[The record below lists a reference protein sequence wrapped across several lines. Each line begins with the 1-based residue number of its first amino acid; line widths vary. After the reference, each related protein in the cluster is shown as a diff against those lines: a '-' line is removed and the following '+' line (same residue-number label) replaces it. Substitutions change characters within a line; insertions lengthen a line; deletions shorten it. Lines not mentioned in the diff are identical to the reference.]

1 MNEDIYEII
10 KPNIPTGQVYHF
22 TTRFEVEYEVRFARK
37 KENILHAVI
46 AFGVLNEEY
55 EGEEYALTNKGD
67 VFKVMRTIITIISMY
82 GEKHPNTQ
90 VYEFTGVL
98 KESEASEL
106 SQRTKLYLRYL
117 PQIFDKT
124 WQITKEG
131 NKIIV
136 LKKRK

>member
-1 MNEDIYEII
+1 MLDIYEII

-22 TTRFEVEYEVRFARK
+22 VTSSGVEYEVRFARK

-67 VFKVMRTIITIISMY
+67 VFKVMRTIITIISIY

-98 KESEASEL
+98 KEGEDTEM

-117 PQIFDKT
+117 PQIFDKS
-124 WQITKEG
+124 WLITIEG
-131 NKIIV
+131 NKIV
-136 LKKRK
+136 VSKKHK

>member
-1 MNEDIYEII
+1 MEDIYEII

-22 TTRFEVEYEVRFARK
+22 TTEFGVEYEVRFARK

-67 VFKVMRTIITIISMY
+67 VFKVMRTIITIIDLY

-90 VYEFTGVL
+90 VYEFTGVF
-98 KESEASEL
+98 KDGEDTEL

-117 PQIFDKT
+117 PRIFDST
-124 WQITKEG
+124 WVITMEG
-131 NKIIV
+131 NKIFV
-136 LKKRK
+136 TKKRK

>member
-1 MNEDIYEII
+1 MLSHYEII

-22 TTRFEVEYEVRFARK
+22 TTDYGVEYEVRFARK

-67 VFKVMRTIITIISMY
+67 VWKVMRTIITIISMY

-98 KESEASEL
+98 KEGEDNEM

-124 WQITKEG
+124 WLITIEG
-131 NKIIV
+131 NKIV
-136 LKKRK
+136 VSKKRK

>member
-1 MNEDIYEII
+1 MTDIYEII

-22 TTRFEVEYEVRFARK
+22 LTDFEVEYEVRFARK

-67 VFKVMRTIITIISMY
+67 VFKVMRTIITIISLY

-98 KESEASEL
+98 KESETNEL
-106 SQRTKLYLRYL
+106 SQSIFRHDEFFMIALHCYQ
-117 PQIFDKT
+117 PQ
-124 WQITKEG
+124 
-131 NKIIV
+131 
-136 LKKRK
+136 

>member
-1 MNEDIYEII
+1 MQNHYEII

-22 TTRFEVEYEVRFARK
+22 ETDFGVEYEVRFARK

-67 VFKVMRTIITIISMY
+67 VFKVMRTIIKIISIY

-98 KESEASEL
+98 KEGESDQM
-106 SQRTKLYLRYL
+106 SQRTRLYLRYL
-117 PQIFDKT
+117 PQIFDNS
-124 WQITKEG
+124 WLINIEG
-131 NKIIV
+131 NKIV
-136 LKKRK
+136 VSKKRK

>member
-1 MNEDIYEII
+1 MDTYEII

-22 TTRFEVEYEVRFARK
+22 VTEYEVEYEVRFARK

-67 VFKVMRTIITIISMY
+67 VFKVMRTIITIIAMY

-90 VYEFTGVL
+90 VYEFTGVF
-98 KESEASEL
+98 KEGEDTEL

-117 PQIFDKT
+117 PRIFDHT
-124 WQITKEG
+124 WVITMEG
-131 NKIIV
+131 NKIFV
-136 LKKRK
+136 TKKRK

>member
-1 MNEDIYEII
+1 MLDIYEII

-22 TTRFEVEYEVRFARK
+22 VTSFGVEYEVRFARK

-67 VFKVMRTIITIISMY
+67 VFKVMRTIITIISIY

-98 KESEASEL
+98 KEGEDTEM

-124 WQITKEG
+124 WLITIEG
-131 NKIIV
+131 NKIV
-136 LKKRK
+136 VSKKRK

>member
-1 MNEDIYEII
+1 MDHYDII

-22 TTRFEVEYEVRFARK
+22 VTEYEVEYEVRFARK
-37 KENILHAVI
+37 KENILHSVI

-67 VFKVMRTIITIISMY
+67 VFKVMRTIIEIIRLY

-90 VYEFTGVL
+90 VYEFTGVF
-98 KESEASEL
+98 KEGENTEL

-117 PQIFDKT
+117 PRIFDDSWK
-124 WQITKEG
+124 ITMEG
-131 NKIIV
+131 NKIFVTKI
-136 LKKRK
+136 RK

>member
-1 MNEDIYEII
+1 MTDIYEII

-22 TTRFEVEYEVRFARK
+22 LTDFEVEYEVRFARK

-67 VFKVMRTIITIISMY
+67 VFKVMRTIITIISLY

-98 KESEASEL
+98 KESEANEL

-117 PQIFDKT
+117 PKIFDNT
-124 WQITKEG
+124 WLITKEG
-131 NKIIV
+131 NKIV
-136 LKKRK
+136 VSKKRK

>member
-1 MNEDIYEII
+1 MLDIYEII

-22 TTRFEVEYEVRFARK
+22 VTSSGVEYEVRFARK

-67 VFKVMRTIITIISMY
+67 VFKVMRTIITIISIY

-98 KESEASEL
+98 KEGEDTEM

-117 PQIFDKT
+117 PQIFDKS
-124 WQITKEG
+124 WLITIEG
-131 NKIIV
+131 NKIV
-136 LKKRK
+136 VSKKRK

>member
-1 MNEDIYEII
+1 MLSTYEII

-22 TTRFEVEYEVRFARK
+22 TTDFGVEYEVRFARK

-67 VFKVMRTIITIISMY
+67 VFKVMRTIITIISIY

-98 KESEASEL
+98 KEGEDNEM

-117 PQIFDKT
+117 PQIFDKS
-124 WQITKEG
+124 WLITIEG
-131 NKIIV
+131 NKIV
-136 LKKRK
+136 VSKKRK

>member
-1 MNEDIYEII
+1 MGPIYDII

-22 TTRFEVEYEVRFARK
+22 VTDYGVEYEVRFARK

-67 VFKVMRTIITIISMY
+67 VWKVMRTIITIIGMY

-90 VYEFTGVL
+90 VYEFTGVF
-98 KESEASEL
+98 KEGEDNEM

-117 PQIFDKT
+117 PMIFDKT
-124 WQITKEG
+124 WLITIEG
-131 NKIIV
+131 NKIV
-136 LKKRK
+136 VSKKRK

>member
-1 MNEDIYEII
+1 METYDII

-22 TTRFEVEYEVRFARK
+22 VTEYEVEYEVRFARK

-67 VFKVMRTIITIISMY
+67 VFKVMRTIITIISIY
-82 GEKHPNTQ
+82 GERHPNTQ
-90 VYEFTGVL
+90 VFEFTGVF
-98 KESEASEL
+98 KEGEDTEL

-117 PQIFDKT
+117 PRIFDET
-124 WQITKEG
+124 WKITMEG
-131 NKIIV
+131 NKIFV
-136 LKKRK
+136 TKRRK

>member
-1 MNEDIYEII
+1 MLPHYEII

-22 TTRFEVEYEVRFARK
+22 KTDFGVEYEVRFARK

-55 EGEEYALTNKGD
+55 EGEEYALTNNGD
-67 VFKVMRTIITIISMY
+67 VFIVMRTIITIISIY

-98 KESEASEL
+98 KEGESDEM

-117 PQIFDKT
+117 PQIFDKS
-124 WQITKEG
+124 WLITIEG
-131 NKIIV
+131 NKIV
-136 LKKRK
+136 VSKKRK

>member
-1 MNEDIYEII
+1 MLDIYEII

-22 TTRFEVEYEVRFARK
+22 VTSSGVEYEVRFARK

-67 VFKVMRTIITIISMY
+67 VFKVMRTIITIISIY

-98 KESEASEL
+98 KEGEDTEM

-124 WQITKEG
+124 WLITIEG
-131 NKIIV
+131 NKIV
-136 LKKRK
+136 VSKKRK

>member
-1 MNEDIYEII
+1 MLPHYEII

-22 TTRFEVEYEVRFARK
+22 TTEYGVEYEVRFARK

-67 VFKVMRTIITIISMY
+67 VFIVMRTIITIISIY

-98 KESEASEL
+98 KEGEDNEM

-117 PQIFDKT
+117 PMIFDKT
-124 WQITKEG
+124 WLITIEG
-131 NKIIV
+131 NKIV
-136 LKKRK
+136 VSKKRK

>member
-1 MNEDIYEII
+1 MLPHYEII

-22 TTRFEVEYEVRFARK
+22 KTDFGVEYEVRFARK

-67 VFKVMRTIITIISMY
+67 VFIVMRTIITIISIY

-98 KESEASEL
+98 KEGESDEM

-117 PQIFDKT
+117 PQIFDKS
-124 WQITKEG
+124 WLITIEG
-131 NKIIV
+131 NKIV
-136 LKKRK
+136 VSKKRK

>member
-1 MNEDIYEII
+1 MDSIYEII

-22 TTRFEVEYEVRFARK
+22 STEFGVEYEVRFARK

-67 VFKVMRTIITIISMY
+67 VWKVMRTIITIISIY

-98 KESEASEL
+98 KEGEDNEM

-117 PQIFDKT
+117 PMIFDKT
-124 WQITKEG
+124 WLITIEG
-131 NKIIV
+131 NKIV
-136 LKKRK
+136 VSKKRK

>member
-1 MNEDIYEII
+1 MLPHYEII

-22 TTRFEVEYEVRFARK
+22 KTDFGVEYEVRFARK

-67 VFKVMRTIITIISMY
+67 VFIVMRTIITIISIY

-98 KESEASEL
+98 KDGESDEM

-117 PQIFDKT
+117 PQIFDKS
-124 WQITKEG
+124 WLITIEG
-131 NKIIV
+131 NKIV
-136 LKKRK
+136 VSKKRK

>member
-1 MNEDIYEII
+1 MDSIYEII

-22 TTRFEVEYEVRFARK
+22 STDSGVEYEVRFARK

-67 VFKVMRTIITIISMY
+67 VWKVMRTIITIIDMY

-98 KESEASEL
+98 KEGEDNEM

-117 PQIFDKT
+117 PQIFDKS
-124 WQITKEG
+124 WLITIEG
-131 NKIIV
+131 NKIV
-136 LKKRK
+136 VSKKRK

>member
-1 MNEDIYEII
+1 MDNIYEII

-22 TTRFEVEYEVRFARK
+22 TTEFGVEYEVRFARK

-67 VFKVMRTIITIISMY
+67 VFKVMRTIITIIELY

-90 VYEFTGVL
+90 VYEFTGVF
-98 KESEASEL
+98 KEGEDTEL

-117 PQIFDKT
+117 PRIFDIT
-124 WQITKEG
+124 WEITMEG
-131 NKIIV
+131 NKIFV
-136 LKKRK
+136 TKKRK

>member
-1 MNEDIYEII
+1 MGPIYEII

-22 TTRFEVEYEVRFARK
+22 STDFGVEYEVRFARK

-67 VFKVMRTIITIISMY
+67 VWKVMRTIITIISIY

-98 KESEASEL
+98 KEGEDNEM
-106 SQRTKLYLRYL
+106 SQRTRLYLRYL
-117 PQIFDKT
+117 PMIFDKT
-124 WQITKEG
+124 WLITIEG
-131 NKIIV
+131 NKIV
-136 LKKRK
+136 VSKKRK

>member
-1 MNEDIYEII
+1 MDTYEII

-22 TTRFEVEYEVRFARK
+22 VTDHEVEYEVRFARK

-67 VFKVMRTIITIISMY
+67 VFKVMRTIITIIAMY

-90 VYEFTGVL
+90 VYEFTGVF
-98 KESEASEL
+98 KEGEDTEL

-117 PQIFDKT
+117 PRIFDHT
-124 WQITKEG
+124 WVITMEG
-131 NKIIV
+131 NKIFV
-136 LKKRK
+136 TKKRK

>member
-1 MNEDIYEII
+1 MDTYHII

-22 TTRFEVEYEVRFARK
+22 ETEYEVEYEVRFARK

-67 VFKVMRTIITIISMY
+67 VFKVMRTIITIIQIY

-90 VYEFTGVL
+90 VFEFTGVF
-98 KESEASEL
+98 KEGEDTEL

-117 PQIFDKT
+117 PRIFDES
-124 WQITKEG
+124 WVITMEG
-131 NKIIV
+131 NKIFV
-136 LKKRK
+136 SKRRK

>member
-1 MNEDIYEII
+1 MDDIYEII

-22 TTRFEVEYEVRFARK
+22 STGYGVEYEVRFARK

-67 VFKVMRTIITIISMY
+67 VWKVMRTIITIIDMY

-98 KESEASEL
+98 KEGEDNEL

-117 PQIFDKT
+117 PQIFDKS
-124 WQITKEG
+124 WLITIEG
-131 NKIIV
+131 NKIV
-136 LKKRK
+136 VSKKRK

>member
-1 MNEDIYEII
+1 MDHYNII

-22 TTRFEVEYEVRFARK
+22 ETEHEVEYEVRFARK
-37 KENILHAVI
+37 KENILHSVI

-67 VFKVMRTIITIISMY
+67 VFKVMRTIIEIIRLY

-90 VYEFTGVL
+90 VYEFTGVF
-98 KESEASEL
+98 KEGENTEL

-117 PQIFDKT
+117 PRIFDESWK
-124 WQITKEG
+124 ISMEG
-131 NKIIV
+131 NKIFV
-136 LKKRK
+136 TKTRK

>member
-1 MNEDIYEII
+1 MDAIYEII

-22 TTRFEVEYEVRFARK
+22 STDYGVEYEVRFARK

-67 VFKVMRTIITIISMY
+67 VWKVMRTIITIIDMY

-98 KESEASEL
+98 KEGEDNEM

-117 PQIFDKT
+117 PQIFDKS
-124 WQITKEG
+124 WLITIEG
-131 NKIIV
+131 NKIV
-136 LKKRK
+136 VSKKRK

>member
-1 MNEDIYEII
+1 MEDIYEII

-22 TTRFEVEYEVRFARK
+22 VTDFGVEYEVRFARK

-67 VFKVMRTIITIISMY
+67 VWKVMRTIITIIGIY

-98 KESEASEL
+98 KEGEGNEM

-117 PQIFDKT
+117 PVIFDKS
-124 WQITKEG
+124 WLITIEG
-131 NKIIV
+131 NKIV
-136 LKKRK
+136 VSKKRK

>member
-1 MNEDIYEII
+1 MLSTYEII

-22 TTRFEVEYEVRFARK
+22 TTEFSVEYEVRFARK

-67 VFKVMRTIITIISMY
+67 VFKVMRTIITIISIY

-98 KESEASEL
+98 KEGEDTEM

-124 WQITKEG
+124 WLITIEG
-131 NKIIV
+131 NKIV
-136 LKKRK
+136 VSKKRK

>member
-1 MNEDIYEII
+1 MDPYLII

-22 TTRFEVEYEVRFARK
+22 STDFGVEYEVRFARK

-67 VFKVMRTIITIISMY
+67 VFKVMTTIITIIGMY
-82 GEKHPNTQ
+82 SEKHPNTQ
-90 VYEFTGVL
+90 VFEFTGVL
-98 KESEASEL
+98 KEGDDDNQM

-117 PQIFDKT
+117 PRIFDQS
-124 WQITKEG
+124 WQISIDG

-136 LKKRK
+136 SKKRK

>member
-1 MNEDIYEII
+1 MESTYEII

-22 TTRFEVEYEVRFARK
+22 STDFGVEYEVRFARK

-67 VFKVMRTIITIISMY
+67 VWKVMRTIITIIELY

-98 KESEASEL
+98 KEGEDTEM

-117 PQIFDKT
+117 PYIFDKS
-124 WQITKEG
+124 WLITIEG
-131 NKIIV
+131 NKIV
-136 LKKRK
+136 VSKKRK